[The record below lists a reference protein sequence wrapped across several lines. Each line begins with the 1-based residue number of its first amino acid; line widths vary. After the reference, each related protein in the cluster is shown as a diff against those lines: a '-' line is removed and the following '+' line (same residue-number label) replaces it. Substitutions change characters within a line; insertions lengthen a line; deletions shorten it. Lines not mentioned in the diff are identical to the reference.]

1 MKFLEK
7 YGFNKEDIAD
17 FLNNSPKKFIDAI
30 KDNKKLVQKNIEY
43 LKDLGV
49 ENYQRIFL
57 EYYDMFL
64 MDHSN
69 FVEIFSKYEPD
80 DLLEKLKKNI
90 KVVEYL

>member
-30 KDNKKLVQKNIEY
+30 KENKKLVQKNIEY